1 MILLCPLQILL
12 VLIDVSIR
20 FLQNNWGDAG
30 QTGKEPKAIKAIHKL
45 VQPDGFNPCKKNDCE
60 HMCIVTS
67 TNTEKDIG
75 TKPALGK
82 TIFYA

>member
-1 MILLCPLQILL
+1 MFLNFNLFSS
-12 VLIDVSIR
+12 VDKFDGHTSKKSIYSM
-20 FLQNNWGDAG
+20 QT

-82 TIFYA
+82 TINYA